1 MAIRINPNRE
11 LSSRGLAGERV
22 SLLSST
28 LAPALSREITVVVE
42 STGNAYFRDGSR
54 ITLENG
60 FSVASGG
67 VFTAEIVGSP

>member
-1 MAIRINPNRE
+1 VTATGTETFVACN
-11 LSSRGLAGERV
+11 
-22 SLLSST
+22 T
-28 LAPALSREITVVVE
+28 LTADTFVVE
-42 STGNAYFRDGSR
+42 STGNAYFRAGSR